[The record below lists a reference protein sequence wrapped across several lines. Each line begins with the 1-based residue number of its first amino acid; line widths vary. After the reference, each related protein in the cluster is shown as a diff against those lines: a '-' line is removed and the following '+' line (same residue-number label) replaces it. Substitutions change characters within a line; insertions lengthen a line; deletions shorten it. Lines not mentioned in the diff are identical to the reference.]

1 MISPDLLDP
10 LVLLPKLVIL
20 LFAFPLHEL
29 AHALT
34 ADWLGDPTP
43 RRQGRLTLNPMAHLD
58 LLGSLMIFFGVFGWA
73 KPVYTN
79 PYNFRNGPRAGT
91 AMVALA
97 GPLTN
102 LTLAVI
108 AAIIW
113 RGLIAY
119 DGILDLIGYNAL
131 SNLATFIDVFVTI
144 NLYLMLFNLLP
155 LGPLDGMK
163 VLRGVA
169 PHAWD
174 AFLDQLER
182 WGMVILLA
190 LIFLPTFAGVNIL
203 GIVLG
208 PPFRLLYS
216 VLLGV

>member
-1 MISPDLLDP
+1 MISPDLINP

-58 LLGSLMIFFGVFGWA
+58 LLGSLMIFFSFFGWA

-102 LTLAVI
+102 LALAVI
-108 AAIIW
+108 MALIW
-113 RGLIAY
+113 RGMIAF
-119 DGILDLIGYNAL
+119 DGILDLVGYNAL
-131 SNLATFIDVFVTI
+131 SNLATFVDVFVTI

-169 PHAWD
+169 PNAWD
-174 AFLDQLER
+174 GFLDQLER
-182 WGMVILLA
+182 WGMFILLA
-190 LIFLPTFAGVNIL
+190 LVFLPSFAGVNIL

-216 VLLGV
+216 LLLGV

>member
-1 MISPDLLDP
+1 
-10 LVLLPKLVIL
+10 
-20 LFAFPLHEL
+20 
-29 AHALT
+29 
-34 ADWLGDPTP
+34 
-43 RRQGRLTLNPMAHLD
+43 
-58 LLGSLMIFFGVFGWA
+58 
-73 KPVYTN
+73 
-79 PYNFRNGPRAGT
+79 
-91 AMVALA
+91 MVALA

-102 LTLAVI
+102 LALAMI

-113 RGLIAY
+113 RVMMAY
-119 DGILDLIGYNAL
+119 DGILDLVGFNAL

-174 AFLDQLER
+174 GFLDQLER

-190 LIFLPTFAGVNIL
+190 LIFLPTFALDLPADVCEREHPGDRPRPALQRALQPSAGGL
-203 GIVLG
+203 GRDDAEDRVRRSDTLE
-208 PPFRLLYS
+208 RRTRA
-216 VLLGV
+216 